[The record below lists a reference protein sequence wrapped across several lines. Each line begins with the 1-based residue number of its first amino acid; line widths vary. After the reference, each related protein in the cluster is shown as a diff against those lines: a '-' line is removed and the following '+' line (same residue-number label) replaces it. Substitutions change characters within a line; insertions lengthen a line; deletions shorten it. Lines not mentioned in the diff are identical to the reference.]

1 MLCSYNID
9 NADSI
14 EGCSVRLK
22 SCLYDEETAST
33 CSVFASRS
41 TLSLLQPAKL
51 GTMPPS
57 QQSDTQCRGSD
68 GRRLAD
74 VAESH
79 HDTSLSLLQ
88 PAKLGTMPPSLQSD
102 TQCHGS
108 DGRRLADVAES
119 HHHTSVNKTKTSDT
133 VRRRYR
139 HRSINK
145 CKKTA
150 V

>member
-1 MLCSYNID
+1 MCSYNID

-41 TLSLLQPAKL
+41 T
-51 GTMPPS
+51 
-57 QQSDTQCRGSD
+57 
-68 GRRLAD
+68 
-74 VAESH
+74 
-79 HDTSLSLLQ
+79 LSLLQ